1 VRVKASLQRAHLTPA
16 KEPNVSNQAP
26 VVKYAISYKLNGE
39 RRFEFALLQSPSA
52 EEALAAL
59 QKMHG
64 DSDDVISDV
73 KVSKAL

>member
-1 VRVKASLQRAHLTPA
+1 M
-16 KEPNVSNQAP
+16 VSTSAP

-59 QKMHG
+59 QKMHSG
-64 DSDDVISDV
+64 SDDVISDV

>member
-1 VRVKASLQRAHLTPA
+1 MST
-16 KEPNVSNQAP
+16 QAP

-39 RRFEFALLQSPSA
+39 RRFEFALLHSPSA

-59 QKMHG
+59 QKMHS

>member
-1 VRVKASLQRAHLTPA
+1 MSTP
-16 KEPNVSNQAP
+16 AP

-39 RRFEFALLQSPSA
+39 RRFEFALLQSPSP

-64 DSDDVISDV
+64 EGGDVISDV

>member
-1 VRVKASLQRAHLTPA
+1 VKNLCFFRDGQGVYVTTA
-16 KEPNVSNQAP
+16 AP
-26 VVKYAISYKLNGE
+26 TIKYAISYKLNGE

-64 DSDDVISDV
+64 DSTDVISDV

>member
-1 VRVKASLQRAHLTPA
+1 MTTPA
-16 KEPNVSNQAP
+16 P
-26 VVKYAISYKLNGE
+26 VIKYAISYKLNGE

-59 QKMHG
+59 QKMHSS
-64 DSDDVISDV
+64 DDDVISDV

>member
-1 VRVKASLQRAHLTPA
+1 VKSSFNAARQTPA
-16 KEPNVSNQAP
+16 KDSTVSNQAP

-52 EEALAAL
+52 DEALAAL

-64 DSDDVISDV
+64 DSGDVISDV

>member
-1 VRVKASLQRAHLTPA
+1 VKALLPRPPPSVF
-16 KEPNVSNQAP
+16 KEPNVTASAP

-59 QKMHG
+59 QKMHSG
-64 DSDDVISDV
+64 SDDVISDV

>member
-1 VRVKASLQRAHLTPA
+1 MST
-16 KEPNVSNQAP
+16 SAP

-39 RRFEFALLQSPSA
+39 RRFEFALLQSASA

-59 QKMHG
+59 QKMHS
-64 DSDDVISDV
+64 DSDDVITDV